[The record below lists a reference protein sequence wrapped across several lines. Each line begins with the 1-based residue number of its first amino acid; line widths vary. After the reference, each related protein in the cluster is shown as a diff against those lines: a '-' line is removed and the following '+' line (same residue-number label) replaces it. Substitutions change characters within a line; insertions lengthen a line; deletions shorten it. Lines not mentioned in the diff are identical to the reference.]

1 MKRGQRRRKPS
12 APFITSTLQQ
22 EASRKLGFTTKK
34 TMALAQQL
42 YEGIDVGEGGVA
54 GLITYMRTDST
65 NVAEQAIAEARD
77 FIQKRYGEKFL
88 PSEPPK
94 YKTSNV
100 SAQEAHEAVRPTSV
114 LRQPDSIQEFLTRDQ
129 YRLYKLI
136 WQRFVAS
143 QMEAAIFDTLAVE
156 VLGKGKE
163 HIYTLRASGSKV
175 RFQGYQVVYE
185 EAKDEDAIEE
195 ENVNIPVDDIS
206 EGQVQHLKDLIYEQ
220 HFTQPPPRFSEASLI
235 QVLEENGIGRPSTYA
250 PIIST
255 IQARGYVL
263 RENKRLIPTDIGFTV
278 NNLIV
283 AYFPTIVDTGFTS
296 AMESH
301 LDLVASGNEEWVK
314 VVSDFY
320 DPFKASLDIAEKDM
334 PEAKA
339 ELEKV
344 DKLCPVCG
352 KDLVIRWGRFGKFIS
367 CSGFPDCRH
376 TEPFLQKI
384 EVVCPKCHKG
394 DVVERKTRRG
404 RVFYGCSRYPE
415 CDFTSWKKPISDP
428 CPKCQ
433 GTLVIT
439 NKHEVQCLDCEEVF
453 LLDDIQKDE
462 SNSDLA

>member
-1 MKRGQRRRKPS
+1 
-12 APFITSTLQQ
+12 
-22 EASRKLGFTTKK
+22 
-34 TMALAQQL
+34 
-42 YEGIDVGEGGVA
+42 
-54 GLITYMRTDST
+54 
-65 NVAEQAIAEARD
+65 
-77 FIQKRYGEKFL
+77 
-88 PSEPPK
+88 
-94 YKTSNV
+94 
-100 SAQEAHEAVRPTSV
+100 
-114 LRQPDSIQEFLTRDQ
+114 
-129 YRLYKLI
+129 
-136 WQRFVAS
+136 
-143 QMEAAIFDTLAVE
+143 
-156 VLGKGKE
+156 
-163 HIYTLRASGSKV
+163 
-175 RFQGYQVVYE
+175 
-185 EAKDEDAIEE
+185 
-195 ENVNIPVDDIS
+195 
-206 EGQVQHLKDLIYEQ
+206 
-220 HFTQPPPRFSEASLI
+220 
-235 QVLEENGIGRPSTYA
+235 
-250 PIIST
+250 
-255 IQARGYVL
+255 
-263 RENKRLIPTDIGFTV
+263 
-278 NNLIV
+278 V